1 MKKET
6 HMQIFFKYSGF
17 LLTIFFLT
25 SLIRASTNQVLPG
38 QSTDVS
44 TISVSTQD
52 QQKPIAANVKA
63 QKANLRDR
71 SFKSGSVVRT
81 VKVQEMTVATVWS
94 PKFFWEEIQGWARGM
109 NLSIAQGLP
118 RAKSVARLLG
128 AQLLPANY
136 RQGQLPQG
144 EDDD

>member
-71 SFKSGSVVRT
+71 PFKSRKRCTNG
-81 VKVQEMTVATVWS
+81 
-94 PKFFWEEIQGWARGM
+94 
-109 NLSIAQGLP
+109 
-118 RAKSVARLLG
+118 
-128 AQLLPANY
+128 
-136 RQGQLPQG
+136 
-144 EDDD
+144 